1 MADHNDLGILGEKL
15 AQEFLVKKGYEILET
30 NWTYLKA
37 EIDIIARIEPGI
49 LVIAE
54 VKTRTN
60 TFIGKPEEF
69 VSRGKQQQL
78 VKAADAYIKEKG
90 WQDEVRFDIIA
101 VVLNEKYQQIEHL
114 ADAFYFF

>member
-37 EIDIIARIEPGI
+37 EIDIIARIQPGI

-69 VSRGKQQQL
+69 VSRGNSNNWSKQPMLISRKKDGKMKCDLISLQ
-78 VKAADAYIKEKG
+78 
-90 WQDEVRFDIIA
+90 
-101 VVLNEKYQQIEHL
+101 
-114 ADAFYFF
+114 